1 MMKKKSKQTNHAAIK
16 AIESNRERERET
28 LDPSIAFHLSA
39 VSIEERRRRSRVR
52 TPAADFQLDGN
63 DFFSFLF
70 FFFFLVDASFLSVFF
85 SYRSV
90 FRFCLKKKNRRRGRR
105 SSFFVVVELI
115 FVFEKKNIPVVLFY
129 LLLCRSDSKEI
140 KNNQLRGERRTNSPF
155 C

>member
-70 FFFFLVDASFLSVFF
+70 FFFFGWRFFSFRLLFLSLSFSFLF
-85 SYRSV
+85 
-90 FRFCLKKKNRRRGRR
+90 KKKNRRRGRR